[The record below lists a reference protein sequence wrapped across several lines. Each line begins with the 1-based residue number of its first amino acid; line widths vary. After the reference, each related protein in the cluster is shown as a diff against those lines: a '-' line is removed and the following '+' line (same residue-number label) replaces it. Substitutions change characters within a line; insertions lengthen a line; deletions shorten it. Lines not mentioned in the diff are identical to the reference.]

1 MLTYSLNKKKNSP
14 FEFPMRNVTFE
25 VSRDIMSPSDDN
37 LQHNKDNIFMTFRA
51 ATQDEMFLYHR
62 QRLAFTYETEWGL
75 RFNTGKR
82 WQSNF
87 FVVFFFFF
95 LA

>member
-1 MLTYSLNKKKNSP
+1 
-14 FEFPMRNVTFE
+14 MRNVTFE

-62 QRLAFTYETEWGL
+62 QRLAFTYETDWGL
-75 RFNTGKR
+75 RLIPVYAGRATVLQAICTTSHWMETR
-82 WQSNF
+82 
-87 FVVFFFFF
+87 
-95 LA
+95 